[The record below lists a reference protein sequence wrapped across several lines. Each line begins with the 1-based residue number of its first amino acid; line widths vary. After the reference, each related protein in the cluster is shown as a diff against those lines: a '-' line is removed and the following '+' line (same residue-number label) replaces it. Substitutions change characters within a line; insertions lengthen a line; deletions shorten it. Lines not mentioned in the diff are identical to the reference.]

1 GPEMNADLAV
11 KVGRALGT
19 FVSGGAVALAR
30 DPRLSGPML
39 ARAAASGLMS
49 AGCDVIDLG
58 LVPTPCAQY
67 FVAKSGQVKG
77 AIVVTAS
84 HDPREFNGLK
94 AIDSR
99 GMEMRREDEEAIES
113 IFFESR
119 FHVAPWSE
127 VGSIRADDAAIH
139 RYTEGVLSKVDGDA
153 IRKRAPSVVVDP
165 GNGAGCVMTPYLLRS
180 LGCRV
185 LSLNA
190 QPDGAFPGRLPEPT
204 PDHLGDLIRV
214 VREVHADIGIAH
226 DGDADRATFVDDQG
240 AFVVGD
246 KSLALLARSAVKSR
260 GGTVVTPVSTSTV
273 VEDVVRAAGG
283 TVVRTRVGSPIVA
296 RTMFETGAVFGGEE
310 NGGAIFPEHQFCRDG
325 AMSAAKMLELLA
337 HEGQALSALV
347 AALPLYHIKKSNVS
361 VPVERREAVLASIV
375 ELAKGRKV
383 DTTDGVKILE
393 KDGAVLVRPSG
404 TEPIFRV
411 YAEARTPARADGLAD
426 EGRVRRGSERA
437 EGAERG
443 HASVGPRRD
452 GLSVRDQDRP
462 PGEDAD
468 LAREG
473 VGARDGQGGQEDDPA
488 DDFRE
493 GRRRDEGQDRDAH
506 QREPVREHVRRPSF
520 PSDSL
525 LDAQRFLQG
534 EAVPRR
540 EEAREQEEQEEEQPR
555 HVAEDPDDHADDE
568 RGDAPIPCEHVL
580 AVGEGAQDARQE
592 DADEHGG
599 DEIQGHRRGQKRVPV
614 K

>member
-1 GPEMNADLAV
+1 MTRLFGTNGIRGVIGPEMNADLAV
-11 KVGRALGT
+11 KVGRAIGT

-84 HDPREFNGLK
+84 HNPREFNGLK

-119 FHVAPWSE
+119 FH
-127 VGSIRADDAAIH
+127 
-139 RYTEGVLSKVDGDA
+139 
-153 IRKRAPSVVVDP
+153 
-165 GNGAGCVMTPYLLRS
+165 
-180 LGCRV
+180 
-185 LSLNA
+185 
-190 QPDGAFPGRLPEPT
+190 
-204 PDHLGDLIRV
+204 

-361 VPVERREAVLASIV
+361 VPVDRREAVLASIV

-411 YAEARTPARADGLAD
+411 YAEARTPARADALAD
-426 EGRVRRGSERA
+426 EGVA
-437 EGAERG
+437 LVKKA
-443 HASVGPRRD
+443 
-452 GLSVRDQDRP
+452 L
-462 PGEDAD
+462 
-468 LAREG
+468 
-473 VGARDGQGGQEDDPA
+473 GG
-488 DDFRE
+488 R
-493 GRRRDEGQDRDAH
+493 
-506 QREPVREHVRRPSF
+506 
-520 PSDSL
+520 
-525 LDAQRFLQG
+525 
-534 EAVPRR
+534 
-540 EEAREQEEQEEEQPR
+540 
-555 HVAEDPDDHADDE
+555 
-568 RGDAPIPCEHVL
+568 
-580 AVGEGAQDARQE
+580 
-592 DADEHGG
+592 
-599 DEIQGHRRGQKRVPV
+599 
-614 K
+614 

>member
-1 GPEMNADLAV
+1 MVVRRRHVVELPERAAPPPGGEPREDRAGLRCRGGHPAASRVRERGLLRGRPVGPRRGPRQVVSRRPGDDRERDPPRRRERGRQGGHRLLDSRGGLRDRRRRGRPRQHRRGRRAGVPPCEDRSRAGDGVTRLFGTNGIRGVIGPEMNADLAV
-11 KVGRALGT
+11 KVGRAIGT

-84 HDPREFNGLK
+84 HYPREFNGLK

-310 NGGAIFPEHQFCRDG
+310 DGGALVPEHHVCPRG
-325 AMSAAKMLELLA
+325 RMSAAKMLELLA

-361 VPVERREAVLASIV
+361 VPVEQREAVLASVV
-375 ELAKGRKV
+375 ELAKGRKGA
-383 DTTDGVKILE
+383 TTDGVKILE

-411 YAEARTPARADGLAD
+411 YAEARTPARADALAD
-426 EGRVRRGSERA
+426 EGVA
-437 EGAERG
+437 LVKKA
-443 HASVGPRRD
+443 
-452 GLSVRDQDRP
+452 L
-462 PGEDAD
+462 
-468 LAREG
+468 
-473 VGARDGQGGQEDDPA
+473 GG
-488 DDFRE
+488 R
-493 GRRRDEGQDRDAH
+493 
-506 QREPVREHVRRPSF
+506 
-520 PSDSL
+520 
-525 LDAQRFLQG
+525 
-534 EAVPRR
+534 
-540 EEAREQEEQEEEQPR
+540 
-555 HVAEDPDDHADDE
+555 
-568 RGDAPIPCEHVL
+568 
-580 AVGEGAQDARQE
+580 
-592 DADEHGG
+592 
-599 DEIQGHRRGQKRVPV
+599 
-614 K
+614 

>member
-1 GPEMNADLAV
+1 VTRLFGTNGIRGVIGAEMNADLAV
-11 KVGRALGT
+11 KVGRAIGT
-19 FVSGGAVALAR
+19 FFSGGPVALAR

-67 FVAKSGQVKG
+67 FVAKSGQIKG

-84 HDPREFNGLK
+84 HNPREFNGLK

-127 VGSIRADDAAIH
+127 VGSIRADDTAIH
-139 RYTEGVLSKVDGDA
+139 RYTEGVRSKVDGDA

-325 AMSAAKMLELLA
+325 AMSAAKMLEILA

-347 AALPLYHIKKSNVS
+347 AALPQYHIKKSNVS
-361 VPVERREAVLASIV
+361 VPVERRDAVLASIV

-411 YAEARTPARADGLAD
+411 YAEARTPARADALA
-426 EGRVRRGSERA
+426 E
-437 EGAERG
+437 
-443 HASVGPRRD
+443 
-452 GLSVRDQDRP
+452 
-462 PGEDAD
+462 
-468 LAREG
+468 EG
-473 VGARDGQGGQEDDPA
+473 VGLVKKALGG
-488 DDFRE
+488 R
-493 GRRRDEGQDRDAH
+493 
-506 QREPVREHVRRPSF
+506 
-520 PSDSL
+520 
-525 LDAQRFLQG
+525 
-534 EAVPRR
+534 
-540 EEAREQEEQEEEQPR
+540 
-555 HVAEDPDDHADDE
+555 
-568 RGDAPIPCEHVL
+568 
-580 AVGEGAQDARQE
+580 
-592 DADEHGG
+592 
-599 DEIQGHRRGQKRVPV
+599 
-614 K
+614 

>member
-1 GPEMNADLAV
+1 MTRLFGTNGIRGVIGPEMNADLAV
-11 KVGRALGT
+11 KVGRAIGT

-84 HDPREFNGLK
+84 HNPREFNGLK

-310 NGGAIFPEHQFCRDG
+310 NGGAISRTKVKPSRRSSRRCRNTTSRSRTSPCPWSG
-325 AMSAAKMLELLA
+325 VRRSSHRSWNSPRAGRSTRRTGSRSWRKMGPSSSARR
-337 HEGQALSALV
+337 GRSR
-347 AALPLYHIKKSNVS
+347 SSVS
-361 VPVERREAVLASIV
+361 TPR
-375 ELAKGRKV
+375 
-383 DTTDGVKILE
+383 
-393 KDGAVLVRPSG
+393 
-404 TEPIFRV
+404 
-411 YAEARTPARADGLAD
+411 PARPR
-426 EGRVRRGSERA
+426 GRMPWRTRA
-437 EGAERG
+437 WP
-443 HASVGPRRD
+443 S
-452 GLSVRDQDRP
+452 S
-462 PGEDAD
+462 
-468 LAREG
+468 
-473 VGARDGQGGQEDDPA
+473 
-488 DDFRE
+488 
-493 GRRRDEGQDRDAH
+493 
-506 QREPVREHVRRPSF
+506 RRP
-520 PSDSL
+520 
-525 LDAQRFLQG
+525 
-534 EAVPRR
+534 
-540 EEAREQEEQEEEQPR
+540 
-555 HVAEDPDDHADDE
+555 
-568 RGDAPIPCEHVL
+568 
-580 AVGEGAQDARQE
+580 
-592 DADEHGG
+592 
-599 DEIQGHRRGQKRVPV
+599 
-614 K
+614 